1 MTRQA
6 AGIGKMTRL
15 AVMIGLV
22 LAILLAPPLL
32 VPATADAAA
41 LPANHADFVARV
53 VALTN
58 AERSKVGLSAL
69 TTNAALTRAAQGYAA
84 TLADNPGCFGH
95 TCGSSLTQRLGRAG
109 YTSPRAW
116 GENIAWGYTTPE
128 AVVAAWMGSSGHRAN
143 ILSRN
148 FKEIGV
154 GLTSSTV
161 ASTKGR
167 LYWVQNFGA
176 R

>member
-1 MTRQA
+1 
-6 AGIGKMTRL
+6 MTRL
-15 AVMIGLV
+15 LVMIGATLT
-22 LAILLAPPLL
+22 ILLAPPLL

-41 LPANHADFVARV
+41 LPTNHAQFVARV
-53 VALTN
+53 VTLTN
-58 AERSKVGLSAL
+58 AERSKAGLPAL
-69 TTNAALTRAAQGYAA
+69 TTNAALTRAAQGYAV
-84 TLADNPGCFGH
+84 TLADNPSCFGH
-95 TCGSSLTQRLGRAG
+95 SCGSTLSQRLSKAG

-128 AVVAAWMGSSGHRAN
+128 AVVASWMASSGHRAN

-154 GLTSSTV
+154 GLASSTV

-167 LYWVQNFGA
+167 LYWVQDFGT

>member
-1 MTRQA
+1 MIRQVV
-6 AGIGKMTRL
+6 GIGRVTRL
-15 AVMIGLV
+15 AVMIGAV
-22 LAILLAPPLL
+22 LAILLAPLLL

-41 LPANHADFVARV
+41 LPTNHAQFVAKV
-53 VALTN
+53 FELTN
-58 AERSKVGLSAL
+58 AERRKVGAPAL
-69 TTNAALTRAAQGYAA
+69 TTNAALTRAAQGYAV

-95 TCGSSLTQRLGRAG
+95 SCGSSLTQRLSSAG

-128 AVVAAWMGSSGHRAN
+128 AVVAAWMGSSSHRAN
-143 ILSRN
+143 ILSRT

-154 GLTSSTV
+154 GLTSSTLP
-161 ASTKGR
+161 STKGR
-167 LYWVQNFGA
+167 LYWVQDFGA